1 MRDISATTLETPLS
15 NQIELLTFPGSQSSS
30 RLKDQSFRHV
40 FIRDLII
47 QCIVGVLE
55 NEQHIPQRV
64 RINLNM
70 YVQEDRL
77 IETHELPDVVCYDQ
91 IIQKVTRLMNERRFR
106 LLETAGNQIAKLCLE
121 DVRISRIR
129 IMLEKLDVY
138 TNAGSVGIEI
148 WRSQPT
154 TEPDASF
161 AR

>member
-1 MRDISATTLETPLS
+1 METPLS
-15 NQIELLTFPGSQSSS
+15 DQIELLAFPGSQPSS

-77 IETHELPDVVCYDQ
+77 IETPELPDVVCYDQ

-106 LLETAGNQIAKLCLE
+106 LLETAGNQIAELCLE

-154 TEPDASF
+154 TEPDAFF